1 MKLSILTCTGVVFGH
16 ADDSHATSANDD
28 LGNDIRLTPCQAEKF
43 TALGYQVDAFGPKE
57 DNAAA
62 CGQREKAQSKFSTK
76 WDSNW
81 SERYMIILF
90 ENLCLQSKVAL
101 RRK

>member
-16 ADDSHATSANDD
+16 ADDSHATSTNENVD

-62 CGQREKAQSKFSTK
+62 CGQREKAQSKLSTK

-81 SERYMIILF
+81 SERYMIVFF

-101 RRK
+101 